1 MTHAIL
7 PTDIDDRDFIRS
19 FPDDADRVGRL
30 PQPLQPD
37 RDLMTCA
44 ARDGIP
50 AEDIGAAGISGKG
63 ARKPHAGMNM

>member
-19 FPDDADRVGRL
+19 FPDDADRVRRL
-30 PQPLQPD
+30 PQPLRPD

-44 ARDGIP
+44 AWDAIP

-63 ARKPHAGMNM
+63 AKNRMPA